1 MICNILCL
9 AVVYSVLRFLV
20 QEWVINPLLY
30 MLYAQQPSFKAEFID
45 YKSIKLLMM
54 SIWYL
59 QGSKIRTLP
68 PILTF
73 SLLRFNYDF
82 QRGERFK
89 VTLILIKWVDHNQYW
104 MQAKEYKSFTKKYL
118 FLRNFLNVVIFCY
131 VFCNCALNVFNEK
144 SKQSLWIDKK
154 CSQVETPLVGCSN
167 HCFFVPCS
175 WHVVHI
181 ISHFFTFNLKIY
193 HD

>member
-1 MICNILCL
+1 
-9 AVVYSVLRFLV
+9 
-20 QEWVINPLLY
+20 

-45 YKSIKLLMM
+45 YKSVKLLMM

-89 VTLILIKWVDHNQYW
+89 VTLILLKWVDHNNIECSPKNTKALW
-104 MQAKEYKSFTKKYL
+104 KKYL
-118 FLRNFLNVVIFCY
+118 FFCYLLNVVIFCC
-131 VFCNCALNVFNEK
+131 VFFNCALNVFNEN
-144 SKQSLWIDKK
+144 SKQSLWIDKNF
-154 CSQVETPLVGCSN
+154 SQVETPLVGCSYSLS
-167 HCFFVPCS
+167 HACDMLITPSLISSPSSKF
-175 WHVVHI
+175 I
-181 ISHFFTFNLKIY
+181 IIK
-193 HD
+193 